1 MLVKDK
7 PELAS
12 CITGCLQVAE
22 DVCVVLFNTDNIKS
36 NEKSKPERFE
46 IMDNFNKLR
55 LRVVRGLNKTQAQSF
70 DDINAEISDMLIADL
85 KTLFN
90 LYQTELATKV
100 KYDFIKPISYYIIAN
115 EFILLSQLYYIKL
128 FGREN
133 RFVNELHENMIK
145 FANRVRDVNLNPER
159 KIEIKNERIEQMYF
173 TIIEKIITQSLK
185 K

>member
-12 CITGCLQVAE
+12 CITGCLQIAE
-22 DVCVVLFNTDNIKS
+22 DVCVVLFNTENIKS

-55 LRVVRGLNKTQAQSF
+55 LRVVRGLTKTQAQSF
-70 DDINAEISDMLIADL
+70 DDINAEISDMIQDDL
-85 KTLFN
+85 KVLFN

-100 KYDFIKPISYYIIAN
+100 KYDFIKPVSYYVIAN

-128 FGREN
+128 FGMEN
-133 RFVNELHENMIK
+133 RFINELHSNMIR
-145 FANRVRDVNLNPER
+145 FANKVRDVNLNPEK
-159 KIEIKNERIEQMYF
+159 KIEIKNEHIENMYF
-173 TIIEKIITQSLK
+173 TIIQKIITQSLK